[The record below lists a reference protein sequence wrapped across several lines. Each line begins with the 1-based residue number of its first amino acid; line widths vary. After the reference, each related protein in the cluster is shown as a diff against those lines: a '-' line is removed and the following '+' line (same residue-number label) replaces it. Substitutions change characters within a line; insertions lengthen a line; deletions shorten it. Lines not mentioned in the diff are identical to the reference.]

1 MSNDTRKRRAILHV
15 ASAADTPVAPPQ
27 VRRLEW
33 EDEVTYAK
41 RCASIA
47 FLGVRWLRHPAYQ
60 FQPIQS
66 VHRDVWFPAHLL
78 LWERV
83 HVAAALDR
91 ARNPA
96 ACRAAS
102 VRAALGD

>member
-1 MSNDTRKRRAILHV
+1 MSPDTRKRKTLHL
-15 ASAADTPVAPPQ
+15 ATPADTLVAPPQ

-33 EDEVTYAK
+33 EDDQTYAK

-47 FLGVRWLRHPAYQ
+47 ALGDKWVRHPAYQ

-66 VHRDVWFPAHLL
+66 VHRDVWLPAHLL

-96 ACRAAS
+96 ARRAAS